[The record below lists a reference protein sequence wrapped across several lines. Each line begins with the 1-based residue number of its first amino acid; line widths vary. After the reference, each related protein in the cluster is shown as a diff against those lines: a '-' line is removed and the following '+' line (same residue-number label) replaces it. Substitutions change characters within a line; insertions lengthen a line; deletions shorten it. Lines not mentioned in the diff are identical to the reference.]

1 MGYRNPGHP
10 TPCPHCVSPP
20 TLLPSEKAMVAHVHA
35 RHPALAPF
43 ACLAGCGRYFK
54 SKPGAL
60 KHSGTCKPPAPQHHQ
75 HHTADD
81 AAAAPPPDPRAAARR
96 ECPACGAW
104 LANAASLARH
114 RRTTACAGRK
124 RVWVGGGADPRGAA
138 TAPTTATATA
148 PPQEDGAAGPMRHG
162 NRWRR
167 SWVVV
172 DEERDEAEVRG
183 EEPAAVA
190 GRKRRFAEERR
201 PGEGEGEREGKRVK
215 RAVERAPRGR
225 NVERKQEVV
234 QMMGVW
240 SLQKREGGQEQEKE
254 YKQEEF
260 QERVWNLQ
268 MQEVKPEEIQELVE
282 DSDEDDEE
290 AVVIRFPMA
299 GKRLPGTISPPR
311 KTVSGKTVPG
321 KAISG
326 KTVAGKTVAG
336 KTVPRK
342 TVPRKTVPRKTVPQS
357 KNEESE
363 DDGAGMEDSET
374 EESEVEVVEWE
385 DESDDDGEESEW
397 DDEDY
402 M

>member
-1 MGYRNPGHP
+1 
-10 TPCPHCVSPP
+10 
-20 TLLPSEKAMVAHVHA
+20 
-35 RHPALAPF
+35 
-43 ACLAGCGRYFK
+43 
-54 SKPGAL
+54 
-60 KHSGTCKPPAPQHHQ
+60 
-75 HHTADD
+75 
-81 AAAAPPPDPRAAARR
+81 
-96 ECPACGAW
+96 
-104 LANAASLARH
+104 
-114 RRTTACAGRK
+114 
-124 RVWVGGGADPRGAA
+124 
-138 TAPTTATATA
+138 
-148 PPQEDGAAGPMRHG
+148 MRHG
-162 NRWRR
+162 NRWKR

-172 DEERDEAEVRG
+172 DEGRDEAEVRG

-201 PGEGEGEREGKRVK
+201 PGECEGQREGKRVK

-254 YKQEEF
+254 HKQEDF

-290 AVVIRFPMA
+290 AVVIRFPIA

-321 KAISG
+321 KAMPGKTVPSKIVAG

-357 KNEESE
+357 KNEENE
-363 DDGAGMEDSET
+363 DDEAGMEDSET